1 MPHLKDLKETI
12 ALYGADVARNLTIIE
27 KGDLTLPFL
36 LRVDI
41 ELPKTF
47 VPRMP
52 MSAADSENSTV
63 PRVVTADTLMGCIC
77 GHSDVFYPVK
87 TRSGNREFRNNAFKI
102 THFDFDYAL
111 KPTPKLVFDADETG
125 EIWLV
130 TYDKATIQYHAVIH
144 GEFFV
149 NKISIH
155 PRGAEKLNHEFAEI
169 CIRITDTRGL
179 MLTPKIHLERGC
191 HYVKINITNYALG
204 QSLIKET
211 KLKRLTKNADA
222 ELSVMPIKE
231 NVYQSFRM
239 LAVGTKS
246 H

>member
-12 ALYGADVARNLTIIE
+12 ALYGADVEKNLTIIE
-27 KGDLTLPFL
+27 KEDLTLPFL
-36 LRVDI
+36 LRVDR

-52 MSAADSENSTV
+52 KSAADSENSTV

-87 TRSGNREFRNNAFKI
+87 ARYANEEFRNNAFKI
-102 THFDFDYAL
+102 VHFDFDYAL
-111 KPTPKLVFDADETG
+111 KPTSKLVFDAEETG
-125 EIWLV
+125 EMWLV
-130 TYDKATIQYHAVIH
+130 AYDKATIQYHAVIH

-149 NKISIH
+149 NKVSIH
-155 PRGAEKLNHEFAEI
+155 PRGSEKLNHEFAEI